1 MTTTTTEY
9 LTPEQA
15 AELLP
20 IGNADWVR
28 QQLRTGRLSG
38 SKVQGRWV
46 TTREAIAAM
55 VEAGSNSQ
63 RRRRT
68 RLRAYRRRPVAKGTR
83 HATE

>member
-28 QQLRTGRLSG
+28 QQLRTGR
-38 SKVQGRWV
+38 
-46 TTREAIAAM
+46 AA
-55 VEAGSNSQ
+55 
-63 RRRRT
+63 
-68 RLRAYRRRPVAKGTR
+68 
-83 HATE
+83 

>member
-63 RRRRT
+63 HRRRR
-68 RLRAYRRRPVAKGTR
+68 RAA
-83 HATE
+83 